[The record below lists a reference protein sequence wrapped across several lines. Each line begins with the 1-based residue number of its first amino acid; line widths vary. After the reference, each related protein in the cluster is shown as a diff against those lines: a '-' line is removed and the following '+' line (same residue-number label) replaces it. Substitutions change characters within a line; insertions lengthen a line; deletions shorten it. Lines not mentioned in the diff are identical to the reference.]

1 MPVRVLTRTHYQV
14 DEPAF
19 VRQLVLRCTSPTR
32 SEYPE
37 RVAQRLDDHM
47 KAAGREFNLP
57 AAKYCVDLAKGL
69 GLLTDNN
76 VWTDHAQTLHFLSAA
91 SISTGTAFELELSK
105 PERIFFFRLFL
116 EYDGAALLFFA
127 HLLRRE
133 RTISQDWN
141 VLANEMMVFIYDA
154 YLEVVTDIAERSR
167 LRHSLEKRVKTPYG
181 GKSGSHQCFVHL
193 QSLMRMGLLERSSA
207 KREYVAPAVEPS
219 LQGLL
224 AKAPDVRSLD
234 RAVTTGQWPEIT
246 AAVFGARGPSRVSDR
261 DTIMARCRAI
271 YARVMSTGVTL
282 CSLRTLTETIQTEDL
297 AEGSTATETTDILNV
312 LREAQ
317 AVDPKRVRFHVDRI
331 GRPAFVTF
339 DAASGS

>member
-1 MPVRVLTRTHYQV
+1 MAVRVLTRTHYQV
-14 DEPAF
+14 DEPAY
-19 VRQLVLRCTSPTR
+19 VRQLVLRCASPTR

-37 RVAQRLDDHM
+37 RVAQRLDDHL
-47 KAAGREFNLP
+47 KTAGREFNLP

-76 VWTDHAQTLHFLSAA
+76 VWTDHAQTLHFLTSAA
-91 SISTGTAFELELSK
+91 GLSGITFDLELSK
-105 PERIFFFRLFL
+105 LERIFFFRLFL

-133 RTISQDWN
+133 RAISQDWN

-154 YLEVVTDIAERSR
+154 YLEVMTDFAERSR

-193 QSLMRMGLLERSSA
+193 QSLMRMGLLERVST
-207 KREYVAPAVEPS
+207 KREYVAPLGVAS
-219 LQGLL
+219 LEGLL
-224 AKAPDVRSLD
+224 GKAPDVLSLD
-234 RAVTTGQWPEIT
+234 KAVTTGQWAEVA
-246 AAVFGARGPSRVSDR
+246 AAVFGASEPGPVSDK
-261 DTIMARCRAI
+261 DTIMARCREI

-282 CSLRTLTETIQTEDL
+282 CSLRTLTETIQVEDL
-297 AEGSTATETTDILNV
+297 AGGFTATETREILSV

-317 AVDPKRVRFHVDRI
+317 AADPKRVRFHVDRM
-331 GRPAFVTF
+331 GRPAFVTLE
-339 DAASGS
+339 AVSGS